1 MREIEISQ
9 TLDTVG
15 LRCPEPVMLTR
26 KAIRHLNDGDVLY
39 ILADDPATTRDI
51 PSFMD
56 HQLLASQTETLPYQY
71 WVKKGLA

>member
-26 KAIRHLNDGDVLY
+26 KAIRHLNYGDVLY
-39 ILADDPATTRDI
+39 TLLQPAISLAFVPLWIT
-51 PSFMD
+51 SCW
-56 HQLLASQTETLPYQY
+56 LVKLKPYLINIGS
-71 WVKKGLA
+71 KKG

>member
-26 KAIRHLNDGDVLY
+26 KAIRHLHDGDVL
-39 ILADDPATTRDI
+39 
-51 PSFMD
+51 
-56 HQLLASQTETLPYQY
+56 
-71 WVKKGLA
+71 